1 MAKEKESNV
10 KNKDI
15 ATSLK
20 VNEFKND
27 FAPFLQGQM
36 TNAFTAINKKSKHT
50 VDEESQQWLFPV
62 DELGSGTVV
71 LENANKNE
79 LTLSSAKLLDTITLI
94 LTEILPYKGSD
105 EKLSNYLD
113 FNLDVYKYMQLCGLQ
128 DKNQTVKQLK
138 KDLQTL
144 FNSSTTA
151 KIIRHIGKKEVE
163 EIQDIRFIDEKP
175 HGQIREV
182 AHIHIALSYARYLAH
197 NQIMQYPLKI
207 LLTSKNPNTYYI
219 GKRLAE
225 LFNMNQGKTNE
236 DSINIENLLKFTPN
250 IPTLEEEKGK
260 GRHYRERCIQPLE
273 NTLDELQQIGFLSE
287 WYFMKADKQMIP
299 NEELHAWSV
308 GYNDWKQ
315 LYVHFVIKDYPLREN
330 TTNLIEYLKK

>member
-1 MAKEKESNV
+1 MKKEKVV
-10 KNKDI
+10 KNTDI
-15 ATSLK
+15 ESSLK
-20 VNEFKND
+20 ADELSSD
-27 FAPFLQGQM
+27 FASFYQGQI
-36 TNAFTAINKKSKHT
+36 TNSVTAISKKSKHE
-50 VDEESQQWLFPV
+50 VDPETQAWLFPV
-62 DELGSGTVV
+62 EELGGGKVV
-71 LENANKNE
+71 LENADKNE
-79 LTLSSAKLLDTITLI
+79 LTLSSAKLLDTITLV
-94 LTEILPYKGSD
+94 LTGILPYGASD
-105 EKLSNYLD
+105 EKLSGYLD
-113 FNLDVYKYMQLCGLQ
+113 LELDVYKYMKFCGLQ
-128 DKNQTVKQLK
+128 DKNQTVKQMK
-138 KDLQTL
+138 KDLEAL
-144 FNSSTTA
+144 FNASTTA
-151 KIIRHIGKKEVE
+151 KIIRHVGKKEVE
-163 EIQDIRFIDEKP
+163 EVQDIRFIDEKP
-175 HGQIREV
+175 HGQIRDT
-182 AHIHIALSYARYLAH
+182 AKIHIALSFACYLTH

-207 LLTSKNPNTYYI
+207 LLSSKNPNTYYI

-330 TTNLIEYLKK
+330 TTNLIEDLKK

>member
-1 MAKEKESNV
+1 MKKEKIV
-10 KNKDI
+10 KNTDI
-15 ATSLK
+15 ESSLK
-20 VNEFKND
+20 ADELSSD
-27 FAPFLQGQM
+27 FASFYQGQI
-36 TNAFTAINKKSKHT
+36 TNSVTAISKKSKHE
-50 VDEESQQWLFPV
+50 VDPETQAWLFPV
-62 DELGSGTVV
+62 EELGGGKVV
-71 LENANKNE
+71 LENADKNE
-79 LTLSSAKLLDTITLI
+79 LTLSSAKLLDTITLV
-94 LTEILPYKGSD
+94 LTGILPYGASD
-105 EKLSNYLD
+105 EKLSGYLD
-113 FNLDVYKYMQLCGLQ
+113 LELDVYKYMKFCGLQ
-128 DKNQTVKQLK
+128 DKNQTVKQMK
-138 KDLQTL
+138 KDLEAL
-144 FNSSTTA
+144 FNASTTA
-151 KIIRHIGKKEVE
+151 KIIRHVGKKEVE
-163 EIQDIRFIDEKP
+163 EVQDIRFIDEKP
-175 HGQIREV
+175 HGQIRDT
-182 AHIHIALSYARYLAH
+182 AKIHIALSFARYLTH

-207 LLTSKNPNTYYI
+207 LLSSKNPNTYYI

-315 LYVHFVIKDYPLREN
+315 LYVHFVTKDYPLREN
-330 TTNLIEYLKK
+330 TTNLIEDLKK